1 MQAANGEHP
10 DAEPVA
16 VPALANPPG
25 HHHMPHSRQ
34 SDQRGSSMIDQSA
47 MARGARAAVTAV
59 WLGSMSG
66 VAAGDTGAATPVTLA
81 EVTREHLSEQ
91 SVLSGTTIPW
101 RRAALSPKVEGLV
114 AGLSVD
120 TGSLVEAGAPILH
133 LDARLAELESEAAE
147 ARVREAQARHQDA
160 ERVRDELLRLKQG
173 RHASETEIAAAVAQV
188 EMTAAALSAERAAAA
203 RADELVSR
211 HRLAAPF
218 AGMVVAKHVEIG
230 EWAQRDEAAVELVAL
245 EKLRIRATLPE
256 ADFARVLP
264 GAPASVRFDAL
275 PGQDFEGQVGARI
288 AQGDDRTRTF
298 PILIDIP
305 NPDRLLA
312 PGMSARVR
320 VGLAGGTAAAL
331 TVPRDA
337 VIAKSDG
344 TRELWQVRVDDGEPK
359 VYPVTVETGRAF
371 GERLELLGGGLA
383 AGDRVVLLGN
393 EGLRPGQPVA
403 PEPDPK
409 TASAE

>member
-1 MQAANGEHP
+1 MI
-10 DAEPVA
+10 EPT
-16 VPALANPPG
+16 
-25 HHHMPHSRQ
+25 
-34 SDQRGSSMIDQSA
+34 A
-47 MARGARAAVTAV
+47 MARGAWVATAAV
-59 WLGSMSG
+59 WLGVMAG
-66 VAAGDTGAATPVTLA
+66 AAAGSPGTATPVTLA
-81 EVTREHLSEQ
+81 EVTREPLSEQ
-91 SVLSGTTIPW
+91 AILSGTTIPQ

-120 TGSLVEAGAPILH
+120 EGTLVEAGAPILH
-133 LDARLAELESEAAE
+133 LDARLAELEVEAAE

-188 EMTAAALSAERAAAA
+188 EMAAAALSAERAAAA
-203 RADELVSR
+203 RAAELVGR

-218 AGMVVAKHVEIG
+218 SGMVVAKHVEIG
-230 EWAQRDEAAVELVAL
+230 EWAKRDAAAVELVAL
-245 EKLRIRATLPE
+245 ETLRIRATLPE

-264 GAPASVRFDAL
+264 GAPATVRFDAL
-275 PGQDFEGQVGARI
+275 PGRDFEGRVGARI

-320 VGLAGGTAAAL
+320 VDLAGGTAEAL
-331 TVPRDA
+331 TLPRDA

-344 TRELWQVRVDDGEPK
+344 TREVWQVRMDDGEPK
-359 VYPVTVETGRAF
+359 AYPITVETGRAF
-371 GERLELLGGGLA
+371 RERLELLGDVLD

-393 EGLRPGQPVA
+393 EGLRPGQSVA
-403 PEPDPK
+403 PEPDPT
-409 TASAE
+409 TAAAD